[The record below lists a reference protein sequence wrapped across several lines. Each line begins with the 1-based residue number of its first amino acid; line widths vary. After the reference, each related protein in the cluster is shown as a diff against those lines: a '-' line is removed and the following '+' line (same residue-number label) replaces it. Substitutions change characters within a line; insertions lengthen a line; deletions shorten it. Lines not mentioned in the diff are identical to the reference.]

1 MGMFFVTLTVLL
13 TVYGQ
18 LILKWQVGLAGPL
31 PADTA
36 GRLWF
41 LLGLLANPWV
51 ISGLAAAFGAALSW
65 MLALTQLPL
74 SQAYPFTAL
83 TFVLVLAVS
92 VLFLHEPLTSSK
104 AIGTML
110 IVAGIAVM
118 ASTGMRQA

>member
-1 MGMFFVTLTVLL
+1 MGMFFVALTVLL

-18 LILKWQVGLAGPL
+18 LVLKWQVGLAGPL
-31 PADTA
+31 PPDLG

-41 LLGLLANPWV
+41 LLGLLTNPWV
-51 ISGLAAAFGAALSW
+51 ISGLAAAFCAALAW

-83 TFVLVLAVS
+83 TFVLVLAAS
-92 VLFLHEPLTSSK
+92 ALFLHEPLTSSK
-104 AIGTML
+104 VIGTML

-118 ASTGMRQA
+118 ASTGFRQG